1 MKKVLQNFYKR
12 TLLIAIS
19 LFAVVIAGKAQIT
32 MSTANCTISAN
43 EVQMDILITNNSAAD
58 LRWNSTVLRMT
69 VPAAMIP
76 AGAQTYTVQ
85 YIGGSDFPL
94 SWPAVFPAPAAGASY
109 TAASRLL
116 TFTTGT
122 AGAYN
127 NLTCTAPLIA
137 PGQTRT
143 IGRFAFTITSAN
155 FVSGADA
162 TFIWQTTSSCNLYQ
176 VCAGAVTGYNQAS
189 GLRTLA
195 PPCNLT
201 VPASCSSPTV
211 NSDPSDQS
219 VCTSG
224 TATYTASFNGGS
236 PIPALTWQV
245 QTGGVG
251 LFTDLSETAP
261 YSGVNTNTLTIT
273 NPNISLST
281 NRYRLK
287 ASNTC
292 GDVFTNSALLTV
304 NPNVTAGT
312 VSGTSPLCIGA
323 TASYSSNGTAGGS
336 WSSTNALVAS
346 VDGAGLVTALTSGT
360 TDITYT
366 VAAGCGSPVSSFLT
380 LTVNPNVTAGTVSGT
395 SPLCIGATASYSS
408 NGTAGGTWSST
419 NALVASV
426 DGAGLVTA
434 LTSGT
439 TDITYTVTTGCGSP
453 VSSFSTL
460 TVSPNVTAGT
470 VSGTSPLCG
479 GLTTVYTSNGTAGG
493 TWSSSNPAI
502 ASVNPATGLVTAL
515 TAGSTDITYTVNAGC
530 GSPVSSFLTLTV
542 TGNSGLAGTPGGPM
556 VCSIATVQPG
566 GSTFADGSCKSIASI
581 LPSGLVP
588 VTGDINVCVTVD
600 DQVYTYQTRPY
611 VQRHYD
617 ITPVTNAANATAT
630 ITLYFT
636 QGEFDAYNLARGLNP
651 ALPAEP
657 TDAANNKT
665 NLRVTQFH
673 GTGTYPGNYSGPAN
687 PDLINPDDNNIV
699 WNATLSRWEVT
710 FNVNGF
716 SGFYIFTSLINTPLP
731 VNLLSFSGRNN
742 GNVNLLDWSTSSE
755 QNSSYF
761 DIERS
766 TDGTRY
772 IKAGRVSAAGNSNV
786 TKQYNF
792 NDDISATNAGLFYY
806 RLKQVDISGHEKYS
820 PVITIKQNSKGFDV
834 SASPNPFTDH
844 LRVQVESDKK
854 ENAVII
860 LTHLDGKRILVKN
873 ASINKGSNVILL
885 DELYNLAG
893 GVYLLHINTG
903 TEKRTLKVIR
913 QK

>member
-1 MKKVLQNFYKR
+1 MSDMLIKHPNNRKRDNSLKHEIMKKVLQFFYKR
-12 TLLIAIS
+12 TLLFAVS

-143 IGRFAFTITSAN
+143 IGRFSFTITSAN
-155 FVSGADA
+155 FVAGADA

-189 GLRTLA
+189 GLRTLT
-195 PPCNLT
+195 PPCSLT

-261 YSGVNTNTLTIT
+261 YSGVNSNTLTIT

-287 ASNTC
+287 ANNTC
-292 GDVFTNSALLTV
+292 GDVFTLSGLLTV
-304 NPNVTAGT
+304 NPNVSAGT
-312 VSGTSPLCIGA
+312 VSGASSLCGGLTSLF
-323 TASYSSNGTAGGS
+323 TSNGTS
-336 WSSTNALVAS
+336 
-346 VDGAGLVTALTSGT
+346 
-360 TDITYT
+360 
-366 VAAGCGSPVSSFLT
+366 
-380 LTVNPNVTAGTVSGT
+380 
-395 SPLCIGATASYSS
+395 
-408 NGTAGGTWSST
+408 GGTWSST
-419 NALVASV
+419 
-426 DGAGLVTA
+426 
-434 LTSGT
+434 
-439 TDITYTVTTGCGSP
+439 
-453 VSSFSTL
+453 
-460 TVSPNVTAGT
+460 
-470 VSGTSPLCG
+470 
-479 GLTTVYTSNGTAGG
+479 
-493 TWSSSNPAI
+493 NPAI
-502 ASVNPATGLVTAL
+502 ASVNPATGFVTAL
-515 TAGSTDITYTVNAGC
+515 SAGTTDITYTVNAGC
-530 GSPVSSFLTLTV
+530 GSPVSSLLTLTV
-542 TGNSGLAGTPGGPM
+542 TGNAGLAGTPGGPM

-581 LPSGLVP
+581 VPSGLVP
-588 VTGDINVCVTVD
+588 VAGDINVCVTVD

-617 ITPVTNAANATAT
+617 ITPVTNAENATAT

-651 ALPAEP
+651 ALPADAL
-657 TDAANNKT
+657 DAANNKA

-699 WNATLSRWEVT
+699 WNATLNRWEVT

-716 SGFYIFTSLINTPLP
+716 SGFYVFTSLINTPLP

-742 GNVNLLDWSTSSE
+742 GNVNLLEWSTSSE

-766 TDGTRY
+766 TDGTRFM
-772 IKAGRVSAAGNSNV
+772 KAGRVSAAGNSNV

-792 NDDISATNAGLFYY
+792 NDDISAMNAGLFYY

-820 PVITIKQNSKGFDV
+820 PVVTIKHNSKGFDV

-854 ENAVII
+854 ENAII
-860 LTHLDGKRILVKN
+860 VLTHLDGKRIRVQN
-873 ASINKGSNVILL
+873 TSINKGSNVILL
-885 DELYNLAG
+885 DELDNLPG

-913 QK
+913 QN

>member
-1 MKKVLQNFYKR
+1 MSFSLNKERDNSIKYEIMKKVLQNFYKT
-12 TLLIAIS
+12 TLLIAVS
-19 LFAVVIAGKAQIT
+19 LFAVVNTGKAQIT

-137 PGQTRT
+137 PGQTKT
-143 IGRFAFTITSAN
+143 IGRFSFTITSSN
-155 FVSGADA
+155 FVAGADA
-162 TFIWQTTSSCNLYQ
+162 TFTWQTTSSCNLYQ

-211 NSDPSDQS
+211 NSNPADQS

-224 TATYTASFNGGS
+224 NATYTASFNGGS
-236 PIPALTWQV
+236 PVPALTWQV

-251 LFTDLSETAP
+251 IFTDLTEAAP
-261 YSGVNTNTLTIT
+261 YSGVNSNTLNIT
-273 NPNISLST
+273 NPSVSLST

-287 ASNTC
+287 ANNTC

-304 NPNVTAGT
+304 NPD
-312 VSGTSPLCIGA
+312 VS
-323 TASYSSNGTAGGS
+323 
-336 WSSTNALVAS
+336 
-346 VDGAGLVTALTSGT
+346 
-360 TDITYT
+360 
-366 VAAGCGSPVSSFLT
+366 
-380 LTVNPNVTAGTVSGT
+380 AGTVSGT

-439 TDITYTVTTGCGSP
+439 TDITYTVTAGCGSP
-453 VSSFSTL
+453 VSSFSIL

-493 TWSSSNPAI
+493 TWSSTNPAI

-515 TAGSTDITYTVNAGC
+515 TAGTTDITYTVNAGC

-542 TGNSGLAGTPGGPM
+542 TGNAGLAGTPGGPM
-556 VCSIATVQPG
+556 VCSVATIQPG

-581 LPSGLVP
+581 VPSGLVP

-617 ITPVTNAANATAT
+617 ITPVTNAENATAT

-651 ALPAEP
+651 ALPADAL
-657 TDAANNKT
+657 DAANNKA

-673 GTGTYPGNYSGPAN
+673 GTGTYPGNYTGPAN

-699 WNATLSRWEVT
+699 WNATLNRWEVT

-766 TDGTRY
+766 TDGTRFM
-772 IKAGRVSAAGNSNV
+772 KAGRVSAAGNSSV
-786 TKQYNF
+786 TRQYNF
-792 NDDISATNAGLFYY
+792 NDDISSVNTGLYYY
-806 RLKQVDISGHEKYS
+806 RLKQVDLSGQEKYS
-820 PVITIKQNSKGFDV
+820 PVVIIKQNSKGFNAA
-834 SASPNPFTDH
+834 ASPNPFTDH
-844 LRVQVESDKK
+844 LRIQVESDKK
-854 ENAVII
+854 ENAVIM
-860 LTHLDGKRILVKN
+860 LTQLDGKRIRIQN
-873 ASINKGSNVILL
+873 ASINKGSNVIWL
-885 DELYNLAG
+885 DELDNLPG

-903 TEKRTLKVIR
+903 SEKRTLKVIR
-913 QK
+913 QN

>member
-1 MKKVLQNFYKR
+1 MKKVLQNFYKT
-12 TLLIAIS
+12 TLLIAVS
-19 LFAVVIAGKAQIT
+19 LFAVVNAGKAQIT

-43 EVQMDILITNNSAAD
+43 EVQMDILITNNSLAD

-109 TAASRLL
+109 TAATRLL

-127 NLTCTAPLIA
+127 NLSCTAPLIA

-143 IGRFAFTITSAN
+143 IGRFSFTITSAN
-155 FVSGADA
+155 FVAGADA
-162 TFIWQTTSSCNLYQ
+162 TFTWQTTSSCNLYQ

-211 NSDPSDQS
+211 NSNPSDQS

-224 TATYTASFNGGS
+224 NAIYTASFNGGS
-236 PIPALTWQV
+236 PVPTLTWQV

-251 LFTDLSETAP
+251 LFTDLSEAAP
-261 YSGVNTNTLTIT
+261 YSGVNSNTLTIT
-273 NPNISLST
+273 NPSVSLST

-287 ASNTC
+287 ANNTC

-304 NPNVTAGT
+304 NPDVTAGT
-312 VSGTSPLCIGA
+312 VSGAASLC
-323 TASYSSNGTAGGS
+323 GG
-336 WSSTNALVAS
+336 
-346 VDGAGLVTALTSGT
+346 LTSVYT
-360 TDITYT
+360 T
-366 VAAGCGSPVSSFLT
+366 
-380 LTVNPNVTAGTVSGT
+380 
-395 SPLCIGATASYSS
+395 

-419 NALVASV
+419 N
-426 DGAGLVTA
+426 
-434 LTSGT
+434 
-439 TDITYTVTTGCGSP
+439 
-453 VSSFSTL
+453 
-460 TVSPNVTAGT
+460 
-470 VSGTSPLCG
+470 
-479 GLTTVYTSNGTAGG
+479 
-493 TWSSSNPAI
+493 PAI
-502 ASVNPATGLVTAL
+502 AGVNPATGLVTAL
-515 TAGSTDITYTVNAGC
+515 TAGTTDITYTVNAGC

-542 TGNSGLAGTPGGPM
+542 TGNAGLAGTPGGPM
-556 VCSIATVQPG
+556 VCSVATIQPG
-566 GSTFADGSCKSIASI
+566 GSTYADGSCKSIASI
-581 LPSGLVP
+581 VPSGLVP

-617 ITPVTNAANATAT
+617 ITPVTNAENATAT

-651 ALPAEP
+651 ALPADA
-657 TDAANNKT
+657 TDAANNKA

-699 WNATLSRWEVT
+699 WNATLNRWEVT

-766 TDGTRY
+766 TDGTRFM
-772 IKAGRVSAAGNSNV
+772 KAGRVSAAGNSNI
-786 TKQYNF
+786 TRQYSF
-792 NDDISATNAGLFYY
+792 NDDISAVNAGLFYY
-806 RLKQVDISGHEKYS
+806 RLKQVDVSGQEKYS
-820 PVITIKQNSKGFDV
+820 PVVIIKQNSKGFNAT
-834 SASPNPFTDH
+834 ASPNPFTDH

-854 ENAVII
+854 ENAVIM
-860 LTHLDGKRILVKN
+860 LTQLDGKRLRIQN
-873 ASINKGSNVILL
+873 ASINKGSNVIWL
-885 DELYNLAG
+885 DELDNLPG

-903 TEKRTLKVIR
+903 SEKRTLKVIR
-913 QK
+913 QN

>member
-1 MKKVLQNFYKR
+1 MSFSLNKERDNSIKYEIMKKVLQNFYKT
-12 TLLIAIS
+12 TLLIAVS
-19 LFAVVIAGKAQIT
+19 LFAVVNTGKAQIT

-137 PGQTRT
+137 PGQTKT
-143 IGRFAFTITSAN
+143 IGRFSFTITSSN
-155 FVSGADA
+155 FVAGADA
-162 TFIWQTTSSCNLYQ
+162 TFTWQTTSSCNLYQ

-211 NSDPSDQS
+211 NSNPADQS

-224 TATYTASFNGGS
+224 NATYTASFNGGS
-236 PIPALTWQV
+236 PVPALTWQV

-251 LFTDLSETAP
+251 IFTDLTEAAP
-261 YSGVNTNTLTIT
+261 YSGVNSNTLNIT
-273 NPNISLST
+273 NPSVSLST

-287 ASNTC
+287 ANNTC

-304 NPNVTAGT
+304 NPDVSAGT

-323 TASYSSNGTAGGS
+323 TASYSSNGTAGGI
-336 WSSTNALVAS
+336 WSSTN
-346 VDGAGLVTALTSGT
+346 T
-360 TDITYT
+360 
-366 VAAGCGSPVSSFLT
+366 
-380 LTVNPNVTAGTVSGT
+380 
-395 SPLCIGATASYSS
+395 
-408 NGTAGGTWSST
+408 
-419 NALVASV
+419 LVASV

-439 TDITYTVTTGCGSP
+439 TDITYTVTAGCGSP
-453 VSSFSTL
+453 VSSFSIL

-493 TWSSSNPAI
+493 TWSSTNPAI

-515 TAGSTDITYTVNAGC
+515 TAGTTDITYTVNAGC

-542 TGNSGLAGTPGGPM
+542 TGNAGLAGTPGGPM
-556 VCSIATVQPG
+556 VCSVATIQPG

-581 LPSGLVP
+581 VPSGLVP

-617 ITPVTNAANATAT
+617 ITPVTNAENATAT

-651 ALPAEP
+651 ALPADAL
-657 TDAANNKT
+657 DAANNKA

-673 GTGTYPGNYSGPAN
+673 GTGTYPGNYTGPAN

-699 WNATLSRWEVT
+699 WNATLNRWEVT

-766 TDGTRY
+766 TDGTRFM
-772 IKAGRVSAAGNSNV
+772 KAGRVSAAGNSSV
-786 TKQYNF
+786 TRQYNF
-792 NDDISATNAGLFYY
+792 NDDISSVNTGLYYY
-806 RLKQVDISGHEKYS
+806 RLKQVDLSGQEKYS
-820 PVITIKQNSKGFDV
+820 PVVIIKQNSKGFNAA
-834 SASPNPFTDH
+834 ASPNPFTDH
-844 LRVQVESDKK
+844 LRIQVESDKK
-854 ENAVII
+854 ENAVIM
-860 LTHLDGKRILVKN
+860 LTQLDGKRIRIQN
-873 ASINKGSNVILL
+873 ASINKGSNVIWL
-885 DELYNLAG
+885 DELDNLPG

-903 TEKRTLKVIR
+903 SEKRTLKVIR
-913 QK
+913 QN

>member
-1 MKKVLQNFYKR
+1 MKKVLQNFYKT
-12 TLLIAIS
+12 TLLIAVS
-19 LFAVVIAGKAQIT
+19 LFAVVNAGKAQIT

-43 EVQMDILITNNSAAD
+43 EVQMDILITNNSLAD

-109 TAASRLL
+109 TAATRLL

-127 NLTCTAPLIA
+127 NLSCTAPLIA

-143 IGRFAFTITSAN
+143 IGRFSFTITSAN
-155 FVSGADA
+155 FVAGADA
-162 TFIWQTTSSCNLYQ
+162 TFTWQTTSSCNLYQ

-211 NSDPSDQS
+211 NSNPSDQS

-224 TATYTASFNGGS
+224 NAIYTASFNGGS
-236 PIPALTWQV
+236 PVPTLTWQV

-251 LFTDLSETAP
+251 LFTDLSEAAP
-261 YSGVNTNTLTIT
+261 YSGVNSNTLTIT
-273 NPNISLST
+273 NPSVSLST

-287 ASNTC
+287 ANNTC

-304 NPNVTAGT
+304 NPAVTAGT
-312 VSGTSPLCIGA
+312 VSGAASLC
-323 TASYSSNGTAGGS
+323 GG
-336 WSSTNALVAS
+336 
-346 VDGAGLVTALTSGT
+346 LTSVYT
-360 TDITYT
+360 T
-366 VAAGCGSPVSSFLT
+366 
-380 LTVNPNVTAGTVSGT
+380 
-395 SPLCIGATASYSS
+395 

-419 NALVASV
+419 N
-426 DGAGLVTA
+426 
-434 LTSGT
+434 
-439 TDITYTVTTGCGSP
+439 
-453 VSSFSTL
+453 
-460 TVSPNVTAGT
+460 
-470 VSGTSPLCG
+470 
-479 GLTTVYTSNGTAGG
+479 
-493 TWSSSNPAI
+493 PAI
-502 ASVNPATGLVTAL
+502 AGVNPATGLVTAL
-515 TAGSTDITYTVNAGC
+515 TAGTTDITYTVNAGC

-542 TGNSGLAGTPGGPM
+542 TGNAGLAGTPGGPM
-556 VCSIATVQPG
+556 VCSVATIQPG
-566 GSTFADGSCKSIASI
+566 GSTYADGSCKSIASI
-581 LPSGLVP
+581 VPSGLVP

-617 ITPVTNAANATAT
+617 ITPVTNAENATAT

-651 ALPAEP
+651 ALPADA
-657 TDAANNKT
+657 TDAANNKA

-699 WNATLSRWEVT
+699 WNATLNRWEVT

-766 TDGTRY
+766 TDGTRFM
-772 IKAGRVSAAGNSNV
+772 KAGRVSAAGNSNI
-786 TKQYNF
+786 TRQYSF
-792 NDDISATNAGLFYY
+792 NDDISAVNAGLFYY
-806 RLKQVDISGHEKYS
+806 RLKQVDVSGQEKYS
-820 PVITIKQNSKGFDV
+820 PVVIIKQNSKGFNAT
-834 SASPNPFTDH
+834 ASPNPFTDH

-854 ENAVII
+854 ENAVIM
-860 LTHLDGKRILVKN
+860 LTQLDGKRLRIQN
-873 ASINKGSNVILL
+873 ASINKGSNVIWL
-885 DELYNLAG
+885 DELDNLPG
-893 GVYLLHINTG
+893 GIYLLHINTG
-903 TEKRTLKVIR
+903 SEKRTLKVIR
-913 QK
+913 QN